1 MVAAPTVMEAGPG
14 RYTHWDAESE
24 FGKISMVSMTSQR
37 VAACASTVGFAL
49 LATVLGGLGAISWPE
64 AILAST
70 SVALVF
76 VPTGWWAAAAVR
88 RRLAE
93 AMLVPAAFAMT
104 MIGGATMRHM
114 VLPPLLLLAIW
125 AAAAAAWE
133 RVPEGRLPVFA
144 ALLGLAAR
152 AAVGLGLSGFGILP
166 VALSIAVA
174 ALLPWLAIRRWGR
187 RAAELAALF
196 GVVLP
201 WQIWPVAAGVAI
213 LVSLALGVAAG
224 SRDHDH
230 TVVGW
235 LPGMGAVALLAAA
248 LSSWPGSGVSNLF
261 PDHGWLAG
269 AIVIAALAVTAR
281 LRPGVA
287 GAVWLTA
294 TLVLVPARAPAP
306 EQRAFVLTPELG
318 KLTMSAGTGGDYVVD
333 LAVENNESLATD
345 VPLAVLRFAGKDH
358 VILAG
363 SSDHGTVWRPHGL
376 GAGTQ
381 WRASARSHFVVPEGE
396 RPVLSRH
403 LELPG
408 QVNVRV
414 ETIGAV
420 RATPPRDWMLPS
432 WLVAAAVV
440 VAVIQIASGTW
451 LSGVGFLPWMLLVL
465 GSLVA
470 RSSVEPLRLLGERL
484 AVDLAMAAL
493 LAAWL
498 PAARVWLRGRRVF
511 VTVAAMLVPLA
522 LATPHLTPPLYGDEP
537 FHLVVMESLAGDRD
551 LEIGDDLDLEL
562 HPQNQLYAP
571 GRPLFHSPALGLIL
585 LPGYVVAG
593 RAGALVLLAL
603 MGGALA
609 VFIAKRSRDLGLHE
623 ASVGVLMLVLALTYP
638 LATFST
644 QIWPELPGA
653 LAVAVLLVLAARSR
667 GGRWLA
673 LAVAVVAAAV
683 KTRLALLTLPIAAVT
698 WLRRRPLRGLVA
710 LVLASGAALAVGWL
724 TMGHPFGPY
733 RRLHHLIPTDPGLA
747 ARVVGGLVFDA
758 AGGLAFTAPLLVAAL
773 AGIAM
778 LWRRGGSGERAMLVG
793 GGLTVAALLHS
804 TEWYGGG
811 APPARYLVPMLP
823 AFALAGGLVLARP
836 LKWRRLLPILL
847 PPSIVAWWVLI
858 TRPHLSVNPG
868 DGGFWLADALSRRF
882 AADGRSFFPS
892 FLVID
897 TATLAVPAIMVL
909 LVLSMVWVAKMRAGR
924 GAFLARGWV
933 AVWMVAAAALVLT
946 LGLRPDR
953 VVEAEA
959 PQVRKS
965 GGSPVPQAGTVARYS
980 HRRGWRL
987 DDGDR
992 VTVPLNVRGGARV
1005 VLEGWLL
1012 GTAQKAAQLELRWDG
1027 QEPQMVPW
1035 SGERATESLQ
1045 MPPPPGEGR
1054 HRLSITLRS
1063 PPHGAVVLD
1072 RLVVEGGED

>member
-1 MVAAPTVMEAGPG
+1 MG
-14 RYTHWDAESE
+14 
-24 FGKISMVSMTSQR
+24 SMTVQR
-37 VAACASTVGFAL
+37 VAACASTVAFAF
-49 LATVLGGLGAISWPE
+49 LAAVLGGLGAISWSE
-64 AILAST
+64 AILASAA
-70 SVALVF
+70 VALVF
-76 VPTGWWAAAAVR
+76 VPAGWWAAAVVR

-93 AMLVPAAFAMT
+93 AALVPAAFAMT
-104 MIGGATMRHM
+104 MVGGATMRHM

-133 RVPEGRLPVFA
+133 RVPERRLPAFA
-144 ALLGLAAR
+144 VLLGLAAR
-152 AAVGLGLSGFGILP
+152 AAVGLGLSGFGALP

-174 ALLPWLAIRRWGR
+174 AVLPWMAVRRWGR
-187 RAAELAALF
+187 RAAELAALL
-196 GVVLP
+196 GAVLP
-201 WQIWPVAAGVAI
+201 WQSWPLAAGV
-213 LVSLALGVAAG
+213 LVVAGLALGATG
-224 SRDHDH
+224 GYRDRDH

-235 LPGMGAVALLAAA
+235 IPGLGAVALLAAVLA
-248 LSSWPGSGVSNLF
+248 SWPGLGVSNIF
-261 PDHGWLAG
+261 PDHGWLAR
-269 AIVIAALAVTAR
+269 AIVIAALAVTPR

-287 GAVWLTA
+287 GTVWLAA
-294 TLVLVPARAPAP
+294 TLFIVPVRAPAP

-318 KLTMSAGTGGDYVVD
+318 KLTMSAGTGSEYVVD
-333 LAVENNESLATD
+333 LDLESNESLAMD
-345 VPLAVLRFAGKDH
+345 APLAVLRFAGTDH
-358 VILAG
+358 LILAG
-363 SSDHGTVWRPHGL
+363 SSDQSSVWRPHGL
-376 GAGTQ
+376 GAGTR
-381 WRASARSHFVVPEGE
+381 WRASTRSRFVVPEGE
-396 RPVLSRH
+396 RPVLFRH
-403 LELPG
+403 PELPG
-408 QVNVRV
+408 GVNVRV

-432 WLVAAAVV
+432 WLLAAAVA
-440 VAVIQIASGTW
+440 VAVIEIAAGTW
-451 LSGVGFLPWMLLVL
+451 RSSVSVLPWMVLVL

-498 PAARVWLRGRRVF
+498 PAARVWLLRRRVF
-511 VTVAAMLVPLA
+511 VTVAAVLVPLA

-551 LEIGDDLDLEL
+551 LDIADDLDLVL
-562 HPQNQLYAP
+562 HPQNQLYAS
-571 GRPLFHSPALGLIL
+571 GRPLFHSPALGMIL

-603 MGGALA
+603 MGAALA
-609 VFIAKRSRDLGLHE
+609 VLIARRSRDLGVRESSIGLL
-623 ASVGVLMLVLALTYP
+623 VLVLALTYP
-638 LATFST
+638 VATFST

-653 LAVAVLLVLAARSR
+653 LAVAALLVLAARSR

-673 LAVAVVAAAV
+673 LAVAVVAAVV
-683 KTRLALLTLPIAAVT
+683 KTRLGLLTLPIAAAA

-710 LVLASGAALAVGWL
+710 LVLTSGVVLAVGWL

-773 AGIAM
+773 AGVAV
-778 LWRRGGSGERAMLVG
+778 LWRRGGPGERAMLVG
-793 GGLTVAALLHS
+793 CGLTVTALLAS

-811 APPARYLVPMLP
+811 APPARYLVPMVP
-823 AFALAGGLVLARP
+823 AFTLAGGLVLARP
-836 LKWRRLLPILL
+836 LPWRQLLPVLL
-847 PPSIVAWWVLI
+847 PPSIVAWWVLV

-868 DGGFWLADALSRRF
+868 DGGYWLADALSRRF

-897 TATLAVPAIMVL
+897 TATLAVPAVMVV
-909 LVLSMVWVAKMRAGR
+909 LVMLALSWI
-924 GAFLARGWV
+924 
-933 AVWMVAAAALVLT
+933 AVWLAAAAALVLN

-959 PQVRKS
+959 PQVRRS
-965 GGSPVPQAGTVARYS
+965 GGSAVPQPGTVARYS

-987 DDGDR
+987 DDGNR
-992 VTVPLNVRGGARV
+992 VTVPLNVRDGAGV

-1012 GTAQKAAQLELRWDG
+1012 GTAQKAAQLELSWDG
-1027 QEPQMVPW
+1027 QEPLSVAW
-1035 SGERATESLQ
+1035 RGEGANESLQ
-1045 MPPPPGEGR
+1045 MPPPPGSGR

-1063 PPHGAVVLD
+1063 PPYGAVVLD
-1072 RLVVEGGED
+1072 RLVVEGAEN

>member
-1 MVAAPTVMEAGPG
+1 MG
-14 RYTHWDAESE
+14 
-24 FGKISMVSMTSQR
+24 SMNSQR

-49 LATVLGGLGAISWPE
+49 LATVLCVLDAMPWPE
-64 AILAST
+64 AILASM

-76 VPTGWWAAAAVR
+76 VPSGWWAVTVVR

-93 AMLVPAAFAMT
+93 ATLVPVAFAMT
-104 MIGGATMRHM
+104 MVGGATMRHM

-133 RVPEGRLPVFA
+133 RVPERRLPVFA
-144 ALLGLAAR
+144 VLLGLAAR
-152 AAVGLGLSGFGILP
+152 AAVGLGLSGFSALP

-174 ALLPWLAIRRWGR
+174 ALLPWVAVRCWGR
-187 RAAELAALF
+187 RAAELSAFLGA
-196 GVVLP
+196 VLP
-201 WQIWPVAAGVAI
+201 WQSWPLAAGVVVLAS
-213 LVSLALGVAAG
+213 VALGVTVG
-224 SRDHDH
+224 YRDRDQ
-230 TVVGW
+230 TVLGW
-235 LPGMGAVALLAAA
+235 LPGLGAVALFAAA
-248 LSSWPGSGVSNLF
+248 LASWPGLGVSNLF
-261 PDHGWLAG
+261 PDHGWLAR
-269 AIVIAALAVTAR
+269 AIVIAALAVTPR

-287 GAVWLTA
+287 GAVWLA
-294 TLVLVPARAPAP
+294 AALFVVPVRVPAP

-318 KLTMSAGTGGDYVVD
+318 ELTMSAGTGGEYVVD
-333 LAVENNESLATD
+333 LDVENNESLAVD
-345 VPLAVLRFAGKDH
+345 APLAVLRFAGNDH

-363 SSDHGTVWRPHGL
+363 SSDQSTVWRPHGL
-376 GAGTQ
+376 GAGTR
-381 WRASARSHFVVPEGE
+381 WRATARSHFVVPEGE
-396 RPVLSRH
+396 KPMLFRH
-403 LELPG
+403 PELPG
-408 QVNVRV
+408 EVKVRV

-432 WLVAAAVV
+432 WLLAAAVV

-451 LSGVGFLPWMLLVL
+451 RASVGGLPWMLLVL

-470 RSSVEPLRLLGERL
+470 GSSVEPLRLLGERR
-484 AVDLAMAAL
+484 AIDLALAAL

-498 PAARVWLRGRRVF
+498 PAARIWLRRRRVF
-511 VTVAAMLVPLA
+511 VTVAAVVVPLA

-537 FHLVVMESLAGDRD
+537 FHLVIMESLAGDRD
-551 LEIGDDLDLEL
+551 LDIGDDLDLER

-603 MGGALA
+603 MGAA
-609 VFIAKRSRDLGLHE
+609 VAVLIARRSRDLGLHE
-623 ASVGVLMLVLALTYP
+623 ASVGVLVLALALTYP
-638 LATFST
+638 LVTFST

-653 LAVAVLLVLAARSR
+653 LAVAALLVLAARSR
-667 GGRWLA
+667 GGKWLA

-683 KTRLALLTLPIAAVT
+683 KTRLGLLTLPIAAAA
-698 WLRRRPLRGLVA
+698 WLRRRPLRGLFA
-710 LVLASGAALAVGWL
+710 LALASGVALAVGWL

-733 RRLHHLIPTDPGLA
+733 RRLHHLIPTDPALS
-747 ARVVGGLVFDA
+747 ARVVGGLIFDA
-758 AGGLAFTAPLLVAAL
+758 AGGLIFTAPLLVAAL
-773 AGIAM
+773 AGVIL
-778 LWRRGGSGERAMLVG
+778 LWKRGGPGERSMLVG
-793 GGLTVAALLHS
+793 CGLTVAALLHS

-823 AFALAGGLVLARP
+823 AFALAGGLVLAGP
-836 LKWRRLLPILL
+836 LRWRRLLQVLL
-847 PPSIVAWWVLI
+847 PPSVVAWWVLV

-868 DGGFWLADALSRRF
+868 DGGYWLADALSRRF

-892 FLVID
+892 FLVVD
-897 TATLAVPAIMVL
+897 TATLWVPAVMAVL
-909 LVLSMVWVAKMRAGR
+909 VVLAVWIAKRRAGAA
-924 GAFLARGWV
+924 AFLGRGWI
-933 AVWMVAAAALVLT
+933 ALWLVAAAMLVLN

-959 PQVRKS
+959 PQVRRS
-965 GGSPVPQAGTVARYS
+965 GGSAVPPAGTVARYS

-987 DDGDR
+987 NDGNR
-992 VTVPLNVRGGARV
+992 VTVPFNLRRGAGV

-1012 GTAQKAAQLELRWDG
+1012 GTARQGAQFEIRWDEK
-1027 QEPQMVPW
+1027 EPVLVPW
-1035 SGERATESLQ
+1035 SGKRATESLQ

-1072 RLVVEGGED
+1072 RFVVEDRTEP